1 MQFDQI
7 ALIPWKHQ
15 LTLILY
21 RKEKK
26 KKKSQMHLQVSATKY
41 EHALYIHFQNVKNC
55 ALSLWGEKYFSV
67 IS

>member
-1 MQFDQI
+1 
-7 ALIPWKHQ
+7 
-15 LTLILY
+15 
-21 RKEKK
+21 
-26 KKKSQMHLQVSATKY
+26 MHLQVSATKY